1 MDLTNSTTIE
11 DVATVVTST
20 LGIDGQP
27 LEASTPLF
35 GSLPEL
41 DSMAVVELIA
51 ALEGRFDIEID
62 EDEVTEAVF
71 ETLGSLATLV
81 DAKRAGGSRP

>member
-1 MDLTNSTTIE
+1 MDVTGPTTVT
-11 DVATVVTST
+11 DVAEVLTST

-27 LEASTPLF
+27 LDASTPLF

-51 ALEGRFDIEID
+51 ALEGRFDVEFD
-62 EDEVTEAVF
+62 EEEVTEAVF
-71 ETLGSLATLV
+71 ETLGSLAALV
-81 DAKRAGGSRP
+81 DAKRAGGSGP